1 MELSGLVPV
10 PTAVRVAELRMS
22 YGATEALRGIDFDV
36 RRGEIVACVGPNGA
50 GKTTMLE
57 ILEGFR
63 RRTAGDVEVL
73 GVDPE
78 HADARWR
85 DRIGVVLQESAPEP
99 ELTVTECVALYAGYY
114 GRPRPVPDT
123 LALVGLEQRAGVRCA
138 RLSGG
143 ERRRLD
149 VALALI
155 GDPELVFLDEPTT
168 GFDPVARRAAW
179 DMIDALR
186 DLGKTVLITT
196 HYMEEAERLADRV
209 AVIASGRIVA
219 TGTPESLGG
228 RDEEAATIRFV
239 LPGGVT
245 AAELPGEVAVAVRAA
260 YGPRVEARSSD
271 PLAVL
276 GALAQWAAD
285 RRIDVRDLA
294 VTRPTL
300 EDTYLRLTEQ
310 VA

>member
-1 MELSGLVPV
+1 MERSGV
-10 PTAVRVAELRMS
+10 AVHVSGLRMS
-22 YGATEALRGIDFDV
+22 YGATEALRGIDLDV
-36 RRGEIVACVGPNGA
+36 RRGEILACVGPNGA

-63 RRTAGDVEVL
+63 RRTAGVVEVL

-78 HADARWR
+78 DAGATWR
-85 DRIGVVLQESAPEP
+85 DRVGVVLQESAPEP
-99 ELTVTECVALYAGYY
+99 ELTVAECMALYAGYY
-114 GRPRPVPDT
+114 GRPRPVPET
-123 LALVGLEQRAGVRCA
+123 LALVGLERRADVRCA

-149 VALALI
+149 VGLALI

-179 DMIDALR
+179 DTIDGLR
-186 DLGKTVLITT
+186 GLGKTVLLTT

-209 AVIASGRIVA
+209 AVIFSGRIVA

-239 LPGGVT
+239 LPRGAAV
-245 AAELPGEVAVAVRAA
+245 AELPGEVAAAVRVAL
-260 YGPRVEARSSD
+260 GPHVEARTSD
-271 PLAVL
+271 PLNVV
-276 GALAQWAAD
+276 GALAAWAAA
-285 RRIDVRDLA
+285 RGIGVRDLT
-294 VTRPTL
+294 VSRPTL

-310 VA
+310 REKVA